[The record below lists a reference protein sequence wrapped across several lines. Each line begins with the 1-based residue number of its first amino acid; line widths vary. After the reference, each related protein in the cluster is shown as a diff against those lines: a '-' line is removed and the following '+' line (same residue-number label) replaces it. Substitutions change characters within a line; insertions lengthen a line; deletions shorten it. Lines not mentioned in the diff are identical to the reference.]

1 MRGSAEMRAE
11 GAHQTGTAVCRT
23 LPVGYAMTRRGNRV
37 ICCRARFLRP
47 PHTGR
52 ALGAAA
58 NAVCGSLFASLFYGV
73 CHLSAVI

>member
-1 MRGSAEMRAE
+1 MRGSAGMRAE
-11 GAHQTGTAVCRT
+11 GAHQTGTANYCT
-23 LPVGYAMTRRGNRV
+23 LPIGYAIPKSGNRV

-58 NAVCGSLFASLFYGV
+58 NAVCGSLFASLFCGV